1 MDRDPAHLLARVAA
15 DYQIPPTAPQGDV
28 RLASFG
34 LGELVER
41 TTFDRLQIE
50 PAYGPAIAPEYGFY
64 GEWGGPFWYDPLYP
78 EAFSRP
84 WFGGAVILRAPS
96 WRHWR

>member
-1 MDRDPAHLLARVAA
+1 MISEQTVWGPTERRNDARAAGPHVEMDRDPAHLLARVAA

-41 TTFDRLQIE
+41 TPFDRLQIE

-64 GEWGGPFWYDPLYP
+64 GE
-78 EAFSRP
+78 
-84 WFGGAVILRAPS
+84 
-96 WRHWR
+96 